1 VVDGKI
7 LIAQSDTRS
16 MSKNL
21 SEWKLAKELCEK
33 ATHLSPSEKIEYINS
48 CQESTSV
55 KDKALNIINK
65 FEEDF
70 ELIENSIAEDII
82 PLSPQKN
89 NLVGKIID
97 NYELIDVLGSGGMS
111 SVYLAKRT
119 QSDIQKYVAL
129 KILSP
134 YHTAQKYLELFYREQ
149 QSLAQ
154 LNHKNIVSFHH
165 GGQTEDGTNY
175 LVMDYIENA
184 TDILNYNKS
193 NNSDLIHRLKQIET
207 IARAMSYAHGK
218 NIIHRDL
225 KSTNILVDV
234 QNEIKIVDFGIAF
247 VSSSESHSSDS
258 TKVFTLDIASPEQI
272 QGKAVDV
279 RTDIFSLGVLLLQLA
294 TDKQPLPKIDINQ
307 YNPINDQ
314 KHVEKVLKSSGL
326 NRDLKNI
333 TRKAMH
339 IDVER
344 RYASMQDFA
353 DDIQNFL
360 ACKPVKAG
368 KDSLLYKFNKLLR
381 RNQMVSGL
389 IFVLIF
395 TALGAYYIVDNYS
408 TQSEKAL
415 KQKNNSMAVINA
427 LFEQADPFKNS
438 KNSKELVATLEQ
450 IEKSQKY
457 LLSSDAQFSYLFY
470 ENMTKIYN
478 QNANYNQ
485 ALKAKTKSIS
495 ALIQFVEANDPLIFE
510 RKVEELSL
518 LHATG
523 QFSNAIKESNGF
535 LQQLKKSPQIKPVLT
550 LMTYVTLSRSY
561 ADLNQLDAQTKIH
574 NLSIDFMNKHP
585 DIETEFKADMLASM
599 AIAQYKNG
607 NREMANDLFEKTIIT
622 YQSLPE
628 RKTSL
633 AGTIRNYA
641 ATQVNYG
648 NYEKADQ
655 LFKQSIEIFKN
666 IDSRH
671 PTLASSYLRY
681 ASLLAKT
688 GQLEKAQELLL
699 IAEDIFINANDSI
712 ELPVNYTYLAE
723 LELRKNNLKSAI
735 KYISKANKLM
745 LNQYGLDHP
754 KTLKSYNLAMWILLV
769 EPYSDFAQQALTYLD
784 NQDYLNST
792 NSKEYSTYQT
802 QKSLH
807 FKQPITTHRSLAL
820 LTHYLYGDE
829 LKTNIQKINWLKEQ
843 IKKSEVQTPLIN
855 AYFQLWLHELYP
867 KANNYHTICQ
877 PKTHWMYSHLLALR
891 INLMEQCLK
900 VAEEH
905 NYDKPIGFE
914 QALKDFEE
922 EVSNNQHLIEG
933 FVDEMIKKR
942 E

>member
-1 VVDGKI
+1 MADGQV
-7 LIAQSDTRS
+7 LIAQSYTRKMTKS
-16 MSKNL
+16 IL
-21 SEWKLAKELCEK
+21 EWKLAKELCEK
-33 ATHLSPSEKIEYINS
+33 AAHLNKSKQIEFINS
-48 CQESTSV
+48 SHETSSV
-55 KDKALNIINK
+55 KDKALNILNK
-65 FEEDF
+65 LEENFD
-70 ELIENSIAEDII
+70 LLENSIAEDII
-82 PLSPQKN
+82 PLKPQKN

-97 NYELIDVLGSGGMS
+97 NYELIEMLGTGGMS
-111 SVYLAKRT
+111 SVYMAKRT
-119 QSDIQKYVAL
+119 QSDIQKHVAL

-193 NNSDLIHRLKQIET
+193 NNSDLTQRLKQIET

-225 KSTNILVDV
+225 KSANILVDA
-234 QNEIKIVDFGIAF
+234 QNEIKIVDFGIATITNKKNK
-247 VSSSESHSSDS
+247 SSDS
-258 TKVFTLDIASPEQI
+258 TKVFTMDIASPEQI
-272 QGKAVDV
+272 QGKTVDG
-279 RTDIFSLGVLLLQLA
+279 RTDIFSLGALLLELV
-294 TDKQPLPKIDINQ
+294 TDIKPLPKIDISQ

-314 KHVEKVLKSSGL
+314 KHVEKVLKSSDL
-326 NRDLKNI
+326 KLDLKNI
-333 TRKAMH
+333 IRKAMH

-344 RYASMQDFA
+344 RYDSMQDFA
-353 DDIQNFL
+353 DDIQYFL
-360 ACKPVKAG
+360 SFKPIKAG
-368 KDSLLYKFNKLLR
+368 KDSLLYKFNKLLK

-389 IFVLIF
+389 IIILIF
-395 TALGAYYIVDNYS
+395 LTIGSYYIVDNYS
-408 TQSEKAL
+408 TQNKIAL
-415 KQKNNSMAVINA
+415 KQKDNSMAVINA
-427 LFEQADPFKNS
+427 LFEQADPFKNN

-450 IEKSQKY
+450 IEKSQKD
-457 LLSSDAQFSYLFY
+457 LLRSDAQFSYLFY

-478 QNANYNQ
+478 QNGNYNQ

-495 ALIQFVEANDPLIFE
+495 SLNQFVEANDPLIFE

-523 QFSNAIKESNGF
+523 QFSDAIKESNEF
-535 LQQLKKSPQIKPVLT
+535 LQKLKKSPEIKPVFT
-550 LMTYVTLSRSY
+550 LMTYVTMSRSY

-574 NLSIDFMNKHP
+574 NLSIDYMNKHP
-585 DIETEFKADMLASM
+585 GIETEFKADMLASM

-607 NREMANDLFEKTIIT
+607 NREMADDLFEKTITT

-633 AGTIRNYA
+633 AGTLRNYA

-648 NYEKADQ
+648 NYEKADH
-655 LFKQSIEIFKN
+655 LFQQSIEIFKN

-735 KYISKANKLM
+735 KYILKANKLM

-754 KTLKSYNLAMWILLV
+754 KTLKTYNLAMWILLV
-769 EPYSDFAQQALTYLD
+769 EPYSDFAQQILTYLD

-792 NSKEYSTYQT
+792 NTKEYSTYQT
-802 QKSLH
+802 QKSLY
-807 FKQPITTHRSLAL
+807 FKQPILTHRRLAF
-820 LTHYLYGDE
+820 LTHYLYGEE
-829 LKTNIQKINWLKEQ
+829 LKTDHQKIGWLNEK

-855 AYFQLWLHELYP
+855 AYFQLWLHELNP
-867 KANNYHTICQ
+867 KANNYQTICQ

-900 VAEEH
+900 VAEEL

-914 QALKDFEE
+914 QAIKDFEKK
-922 EVSNNQHLIEG
+922 VSNNQHLIEG